1 MLPGLDFKN
10 RLILFFILIAV
21 IPIAALSAV
30 STITII
36 KFKDH
41 VASVH
46 DGLVT
51 NIAVLSVNKADLLG
65 IKSDLIQYSNTAD
78 EGLKGA
84 SISHA
89 LSLKDRIAGSAGAYK
104 TVEELPGEFLPVEGH
119 DLSAIS
125 ADETV
130 LVERIGQEWASYS
143 EQLEELGVLSTDP
156 SFSLQADAEARR
168 LVPVTDQLVASYDQ
182 LIAVNSQIGEASRAQ
197 SQQVMQLAFFY
208 GSLAASISAAAATAA
223 AILVSKRVVLGDLV
237 TKSKLE
243 LVETTLRD
251 LIGGGAD
258 ALVEMIKSQMQE
270 GKPRPAAEI
279 PSAVVQSE
287 SEDVIIGKK
296 KAKAFIDEDDPAAA
310 AGRPAWIFAED
321 KPKAKVSA
329 FKEEEE
335 EKAEQ
340 KSDYRGKLVILN
352 TTKFGP
358 AAKALDELLSGNDT
372 VVLTRRGSNVYRKAK
387 GKAAVCVLAQ
397 SAEAK
402 DGERVIP
409 TDSEEKIAKEIESLI
424 KQNPNSTV
432 LIDSATELIYTLGF
446 EKAFSLLRRVS
457 EAVSSYEG
465 AGAVVLMNK
474 KAHETRM
481 VEAIADIA
489 NESID

>member
-1 MLPGLDFKN
+1 MDFKN

-21 IPIAALSAV
+21 IPIATLSAV

-41 VASVH
+41 ATSVH
-46 DGLVT
+46 DGFVANMEILT
-51 NIAVLSVNKADLLG
+51 ANKGDLLG
-65 IKSDLIQYSNTAD
+65 IRSDLIQYSSAAD
-78 EGLKGA
+78 AAQKSA

-89 LSLKDRIAGSAGAYK
+89 LALKNNIDATVGQYK
-104 TVEELPGEFLPVEGH
+104 TVEELPGEFLPVEGQ
-119 DLSAIS
+119 DLSRVS

-130 LVERIGQEWASYS
+130 LVQEIEQEWQSYGS
-143 EQLEELGVLSTDP
+143 QVEDLAILSTDS
-156 SFSLQADAEARR
+156 SFSLQADSEARR
-168 LVPVTDQLVASYDQ
+168 LVAASDGLVASYDE
-182 LIAVNSQIGEASRAQ
+182 LIAVNGQIGDASRAQ
-197 SQQVMQLAFFY
+197 SQEVMRLAFFY

-237 TKSKLE
+237 RMSKME

-270 GKPRPAAEI
+270 GKPRPAADI
-279 PSAVVQSE
+279 PSAVVSSE

-296 KAKAFIDEDDPAAA
+296 KSKAFIEEDDPAAST
-310 AGRPAWIFAED
+310 GRPAWVFAED
-321 KPKAKVSA
+321 KPKPEAKAGA

-335 EKAEQ
+335 EEPAPKG
-340 KSDYRGKLVILN
+340 DYRGKLVILN
-352 TTKFGP
+352 TSKFGP
-358 AAKALDELLSGNDT
+358 AAKALDDLLAGNGT
-372 VVLTRRGSNVYRKAK
+372 VVLTRRGSNVYRRAK
-387 GKAAVCVLAQ
+387 GKTALCVLAQ
-397 SAEAK
+397 SAGPEGRN
-402 DGERVIP
+402 GERVIP
-409 TDSEEKIAKEIESLI
+409 TDNEDRMAKEIESII
-424 KQNPNSTV
+424 KENPELTV
-432 LIDSATELIYTLGF
+432 VIDSATELIYTLGF

-474 KAHETRM
+474 KAHEPRM
-481 VEAIADIA
+481 VEAIANIS

>member
-1 MLPGLDFKN
+1 
-10 RLILFFILIAV
+10 LFFILIAV

-30 STITII
+30 STVTII

-51 NIAVLSVNKADLLG
+51 NVAVLSVNKGDLLG
-65 IKSDLIQYSNTAD
+65 IKSDLIQYSSTAD

-89 LSLKDRIAGSAGAYK
+89 LSLKDKIAGTAGAYK
-104 TVEELPGEFLPVEGH
+104 TIEELPGEFLPVEGY

-130 LVERIGQEWASYS
+130 LVQRVEQEWASYS
-143 EQLEELGVLSTDP
+143 EQLEELGVLSTDS
-156 SFSLQADAEARR
+156 SFSQQADSEARR
-168 LVPVTDQLVASYDQ
+168 LVPVTDQLVASYDE
-182 LIAVNSQIGEASRAQ
+182 LIAVNGQIGEASRAQ

-270 GKPRPAAEI
+270 GKPRPVADI
-279 PSAVVQSE
+279 PSAVVQAE

-310 AGRPAWIFAED
+310 AGRPAWVFAEE
-321 KPKAKVSA
+321 KPKAKSSA
-329 FKEEEE
+329 FKEEDEPE
-335 EKAEQ
+335 P
-340 KSDYRGKLVILN
+340 KSDYRGKLVILD
-352 TTKFGP
+352 TAKFGP
-358 AAKALDELLSGNDT
+358 AAKALDGLLSGNGT
-372 VVLTRRGSNVYRKAK
+372 VVLTRRGSNVYRRAK
-387 GKAAVCVLAQ
+387 GKATLCVLAQ
-397 SAEAK
+397 SAEAR

-409 TDSEEKIAKEIESLI
+409 TDSEEKIAREIESLI
-424 KQNPNSTV
+424 KQNPDSTV

-481 VEAIADIA
+481 VEAITNIA

>member
-1 MLPGLDFKN
+1 MDFKN

-36 KFKDH
+36 EFKDH

-51 NIAVLSVNKADLLG
+51 NVAILYANKGDLLG
-65 IKSDLIQYSNTAD
+65 IRSDLIHYSSVGD
-78 EGLKGA
+78 PGQK
-84 SISHA
+84 SDSMSHA
-89 LSLKDRIAGSAGAYK
+89 LSLKDSIDATAGSYK
-104 TVEELPGEFLPVEGH
+104 TIEDLPGQFLPVEGY
-119 DLSAIS
+119 DLSKIS

-130 LVERIGQEWASYS
+130 LVQRIGQEWDSYS
-143 EQLEELGVLSTDP
+143 EQVENLAILSTDP
-156 SFSLQADAEARR
+156 SFSQQADAEARR
-168 LVPVTDQLVASYDQ
+168 LVAATDQLVASYDE
-182 LIAVNSQIGEASRAQ
+182 LIAVNGQIAEASRAQ
-197 SQQVMQLAFFY
+197 SQQVMQLAFSY
-208 GSLAASISAAAATAA
+208 GSLAAAISAAAATAA

-237 TKSKLE
+237 RMSKME

-258 ALVEMIKSQMQE
+258 ALVEMIRSQMQE
-270 GKPRPAAEI
+270 GKPRPAADI
-279 PSAVVQSE
+279 PSAVVQTE

-310 AGRPAWIFAED
+310 AGRSAWVFAED
-321 KPKAKVSA
+321 RPKPQVRAGA

-335 EKAEQ
+335 EPAP

-352 TTKFGP
+352 ASKFGP
-358 AAKALDELLSGNDT
+358 AAKALDELLSGNGT
-372 VVLTRRGSNVYRKAK
+372 IVLTRRGSNVYLRAK
-387 GKAAVCVLAQ
+387 GKTTVCVLAQ
-397 SAEAK
+397 SAGPEGK
-402 DGERVIP
+402 SGERVIQ
-409 TDSEEKIAKEIESLI
+409 TDSEEKIAREIESLI
-424 KQNPNSTV
+424 KENPNSTM

-446 EKAFSLLRRVS
+446 EKAFTLLRRVS

-474 KAHETRM
+474 KAHESRM
-481 VEAIADIA
+481 VEAITNIA

>member
-1 MLPGLDFKN
+1 MDFKN

-30 STITII
+30 STVTII
-36 KFKDH
+36 EFKDH
-41 VASVH
+41 TTSVH
-46 DGLVT
+46 DGFVANMAL
-51 NIAVLSVNKADLLG
+51 LSVNKGDLLG
-65 IKSDLIQYSNTAD
+65 IKSDLIQYSSTGD
-78 EGLKGA
+78 RELKSD

-89 LSLKDRIAGSAGAYK
+89 LSLKENVDSAVGNYK
-104 TVEELPGEFLPVEGH
+104 TIEELPGEFLPVEGH

-130 LVERIGQEWASYS
+130 LIQRIEQEWAEYS
-143 EQLEELGVLSTDP
+143 GQLQDLAVLSSDP
-156 SFSLQADAEARR
+156 SFSTQSDAEARR
-168 LVPVTDQLVASYDQ
+168 LVSVNDQLVASYDE
-182 LIAVNSQIGEASRAQ
+182 LIAVNGQIGAASRAQ

-237 TKSKLE
+237 RMSKLE

-270 GKPRPAAEI
+270 GKTRPAADI
-279 PSAVVQSE
+279 PSAVVQTE

-296 KAKAFIDEDDPAAA
+296 KAKAFIDEDDPAAS
-310 AGRPAWIFAED
+310 AGRSTWVFAED
-321 KPKAKVSA
+321 KPQVRTGA
-329 FKEEEE
+329 FREEEE
-335 EKAEQ
+335 EPAPKA
-340 KSDYRGKLVILN
+340 DYRGKLVLLN
-352 TTKFGP
+352 ASKFGP
-358 AAKALDELLSGNDT
+358 AAKALDELLSGNGT
-372 VVLTRRGSNVYRKAK
+372 IVLTRRGSNVYRRAK
-387 GKAAVCVLAQ
+387 GKTAVCVLAQ
-397 SAEAK
+397 SAGPEVS
-402 DGERVIP
+402 GERVIP
-409 TDSEEKIAKEIESLI
+409 TDSEEKIAKEIEALI
-424 KQNPNSTV
+424 KQNPDSTMV
-432 LIDSATELIYTLGF
+432 IDSATELIYTLGF

-474 KAHETRM
+474 KAHESRM
-481 VEAIADIA
+481 VEAITNIA

>member
-1 MLPGLDFKN
+1 MDFKN

-30 STITII
+30 STVTII
-36 KFKDH
+36 EFRDH
-41 VASVH
+41 TTSVH
-46 DGLVT
+46 DGFVANMAL
-51 NIAVLSVNKADLLG
+51 LSVNKGDLLG
-65 IKSDLIQYSNTAD
+65 IKSDLIQYSNTGD
-78 EGLKGA
+78 REQKSD
-84 SISHA
+84 SISHV
-89 LSLKDRIAGSAGAYK
+89 LLLKENVDSTIGNYK
-104 TVEELPGEFLPVEGH
+104 TIEELPGEFLPVEGH

-130 LVERIGQEWASYS
+130 LIQRIEQEWAEYS
-143 EQLEELGVLSTDP
+143 GQLEDLAVLSSDP
-156 SFSLQADAEARR
+156 SFSSQSDADARR
-168 LVPVTDQLVASYDQ
+168 LVSINDQLVASYDE
-182 LIAVNSQIGEASRAQ
+182 LIAVNGQIGAASRAQ
-197 SQQVMQLAFFY
+197 SQEVMRLAFFY

-270 GKPRPAAEI
+270 GRPRPAADI
-279 PSAVVQSE
+279 PSAVVQTE

-296 KAKAFIDEDDPAAA
+296 KAKAFIDEDDPAAV
-310 AGRPAWIFAED
+310 AGRSAWVFAED
-321 KPKAKVSA
+321 KPRAEAKAGA
-329 FKEEEE
+329 FREEEE
-335 EKAEQ
+335 EPAPKA
-340 KSDYRGKLVILN
+340 DYRGKLVILN
-352 TTKFGP
+352 ASKFGP
-358 AAKALDELLSGNDT
+358 AAKALDELLSGNGT
-372 VVLTRRGSNVYRKAK
+372 IVLTRRGSNIYRKAK
-387 GKAAVCVLAQ
+387 GKTVVCVLAQ
-397 SAEAK
+397 SAGPEVN
-402 DGERVIP
+402 GEHVIP
-409 TDSEEKIAKEIESLI
+409 TDSEEKIAREIEALI
-424 KQNPNSTV
+424 KQHPDSTMV
-432 LIDSATELIYTLGF
+432 IDSATELIYTLGF

-481 VEAIADIA
+481 VEAITNIA

>member
-1 MLPGLDFKN
+1 MDFKN

-30 STITII
+30 STVTILE
-36 KFKDH
+36 FKNH
-41 VASVH
+41 TASVH
-46 DGLVT
+46 DGLVS
-51 NIAVLSVNKADLLG
+51 NMAILSANKADLYG
-65 IKSDLIQYSNTAD
+65 IKADLIQYSSTGD
-78 EGLKGA
+78 SDQRST
-84 SISHA
+84 SISHT
-89 LSLKDRIAGSAGAYK
+89 LLLRNNIAATTGNYK
-104 TVEELPGEFLPVEGH
+104 AIEELPGEFLPVEGH
-119 DLSAIS
+119 DLSKIS

-130 LVERIGQEWASYS
+130 LLQRIEQEWAEYS
-143 EQLEELGVLSTDP
+143 QQLDDLAILSTDP
-156 SFSLQADAEARR
+156 SFSQQSGAEARR
-168 LVPVTDQLVASYDQ
+168 LIVVTDQLVASYDE
-182 LIAVNSQIGEASRAQ
+182 LIAVNGQIGDASRAQ
-197 SQQVMQLAFFY
+197 SQEVMRLAFFY

-270 GKPRPAAEI
+270 AKPRPAADI
-279 PSAVVQSE
+279 PSAIVQTE

-310 AGRPAWIFAED
+310 AGRPAWVFAED
-321 KPKAKVSA
+321 KPKPEARAGA
-329 FKEEEE
+329 FREEEE
-335 EKAEQ
+335 EPVPKN
-340 KSDYRGKLVILN
+340 DYRGKLVILN
-352 TTKFGP
+352 SSKFGP
-358 AAKALDELLSGNDT
+358 AAKALDELLSGNGT
-372 VVLTRRGSNVYRKAK
+372 IVVTRRGSNVYRRAK
-387 GKAAVCVLAQ
+387 GKTVVCVLAQ
-397 SAEAK
+397 SSGSENRN
-402 DGERVIP
+402 GERVIP
-409 TDSEEKIAKEIESLI
+409 ADSEEKIARELESLI
-424 KQNPNSTV
+424 KQNPNSTM

-474 KAHETRM
+474 KAHESRM
-481 VEAIADIA
+481 VEAITNIA